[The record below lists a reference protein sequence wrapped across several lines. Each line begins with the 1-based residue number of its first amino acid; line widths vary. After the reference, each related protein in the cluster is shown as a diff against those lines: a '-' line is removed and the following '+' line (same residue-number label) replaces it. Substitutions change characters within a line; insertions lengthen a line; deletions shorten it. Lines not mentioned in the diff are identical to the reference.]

1 MKRTTKLAI
10 AFTILAYLL
19 ILCLTAI
26 YQPMVKE
33 SDLTTA
39 TVTLVSYRYEVVGSV
54 PKRHGSAD
62 IHDIIFTASD
72 GELYQIARFY
82 KKEAE
87 SLVGHTVTLRYV
99 EGAGSWGDSHAVAEL
114 TEGDTVHYT
123 LDKWNDSRRN
133 KALIFPLVFLYP
145 VILCGPV
152 YLIIEVCSL
161 ASRANRRRRH
171 LRKKEA
177 HAEQL
182 AELQNR
188 PRNFPD
194 SVWQS
199 TDGRL
204 TITVDADGHI
214 TGVIRVPEGDGT
226 RSIPVIFDDT
236 AHTTIRIA
244 LCEAGERVG
253 RYIEIWEG
261 DYDYP
266 DRFTAKPVKT
276 AYFKKGK
283 TLTVRRKDREG
294 L

>member
-26 YQPMVKE
+26 YEPMVKE
-33 SDLTTA
+33 SDLTTT
-39 TVTLVSYRYEVVGSV
+39 TVTLISYRYELVGFA
-54 PKRHGSAD
+54 PKRHGSGN

-123 LDKWNDSRRN
+123 LEKWNDFRRN

-145 VILCGPV
+145 VILFGPV
-152 YLIIEVCSL
+152 YVICEVCGL

-182 AELQNR
+182 AELSNR
-188 PRNFPD
+188 PRNFPNTT
-194 SVWQS
+194 WQ
-199 TDGRL
+199 TEDGKL
-204 TITVDADGHI
+204 TFTVDEQGRA

-244 LCEAGERVG
+244 PLEAGERVG

-266 DRFTAKPVKT
+266 DRFTAKPLKT
-276 AYFKKGK
+276 TYFKKGK
-283 TLTVRRKDREG
+283 TIRIERTIP
-294 L
+294 

>member
-1 MKRTTKLAI
+1 MKRSTKLAI

-19 ILCLTAI
+19 IMFLTAI

-33 SDLTTA
+33 SDLTTT
-39 TVTLVSYRYEVVGSV
+39 TVTLISYRYEVVGFV
-54 PKRHGSAD
+54 PKRHGSRD

-99 EGAGSWGDSHAVAEL
+99 EGAGSWGDSHAVVEL
-114 TEGDTVHYT
+114 TEGDITHYT
-123 LDKWNDSRRN
+123 LEKWNDSRRN
-133 KALIFPLVFLYP
+133 NALIFPLVFLYP

-152 YLIIEVCSL
+152 YVICEVCGL

-171 LRKKEA
+171 IRKKEA
-177 HAEQL
+177 RAEQL
-182 AELQNR
+182 AELSNR

-204 TITVDADGHI
+204 TLTVDADGHI
-214 TGVIRVPEGDGT
+214 TGVIRVQDGG
-226 RSIPVIFDDT
+226 SAGSVPVIADDT
-236 AHTTIRIA
+236 AHTTLRMA
-244 LCEAGERVG
+244 LCKDGERAG
-253 RYIEIWEG
+253 RFVEIWET
-261 DYDYP
+261 DYDDP
-266 DRFTAKPVKT
+266 DYFTAKPLKT
-276 AYFKKGK
+276 EYFKKGK
-283 TLTVRRKDREG
+283 TLTVRRMDG
-294 L
+294 DAS

>member
-26 YQPMVKE
+26 YEPKVKE
-33 SDLTTA
+33 SDLTTT
-39 TVTLVSYRYEVVGSV
+39 TVTLISYRYEVVGSV
-54 PKRHGSAD
+54 PKRSGSVD

-133 KALIFPLVFLYP
+133 NALIFPLVFLYP
-145 VILCGPV
+145 VILFGPV
-152 YLIIEVCSL
+152 YVICEVCGL
-161 ASRANRRRRH
+161 ASRAARRRRH
-171 LRKKEA
+171 IRKKEA

-182 AELQNR
+182 AELSNR
-188 PRNFPD
+188 PRNFPNTT
-194 SVWQS
+194 WQ
-199 TDGRL
+199 TEDGKL
-204 TITVDADGHI
+204 TFTVDEQGRA

-244 LCEAGERVG
+244 PLEAGERVG

-261 DYDYP
+261 DYDDP
-266 DRFTAKPVKT
+266 DRFTAKPLKT
-276 AYFKKGK
+276 TYFKKGK
-283 TLTVRRKDREG
+283 TIRIERKIP
-294 L
+294 

>member
-1 MKRTTKLAI
+1 MKRSTKLAI

-19 ILCLTAI
+19 IMFLTAI

-33 SDLTTA
+33 SDLTTT
-39 TVTLVSYRYEVVGSV
+39 TVTLISYRYEVVGFV
-54 PKRHGSAD
+54 PKRHGSRD

-87 SLVGHTVTLRYV
+87 SLVGHTVTLHYV
-99 EGAGSWGDSHAVAEL
+99 EGAGSWGDSHAVVEL
-114 TEGDTVHYT
+114 TEGDITHYT
-123 LDKWNDSRRN
+123 LEKWNDSRRN

-145 VILCGPV
+145 VILFGPV
-152 YLIIEVCSL
+152 YVICEVCGL

-171 LRKKEA
+171 VRKKEA

-182 AELQNR
+182 AERSNR
-188 PRNFPD
+188 PRNFPNTT
-194 SVWQS
+194 WQ
-199 TDGRL
+199 TEDGKL
-204 TITVDADGHI
+204 TFTVDEQGRA

-226 RSIPVIFDDT
+226 RSVPVIFDDT

-244 LCEAGERVG
+244 PLEAGERVG

-266 DRFTAKPVKT
+266 DRFTAKPLKT
-276 AYFKKGK
+276 TYFKKGK
-283 TLTVRRKDREG
+283 TIRIERKTP
-294 L
+294 

>member
-10 AFTILAYLL
+10 AFTVLAYLL

-26 YQPMVKE
+26 YQPPVKE
-33 SDLTTA
+33 SDLTTT
-39 TVTLVSYRYEVVGSV
+39 TVTLISYRYEVVGSV
-54 PKRHGSAD
+54 PKHRGSAD

-82 KKEAE
+82 KKESE
-87 SLVGHTVTLRYV
+87 SLVGHAVTLRYV
-99 EGAGSWGDSHAVAEL
+99 EGEGSWGNSHAVAEL

-123 LDKWNDSRRN
+123 LEEWNSFRRN
-133 KALIFPLVFLYP
+133 KALFLPLVFLWP
-145 VILCGPV
+145 VALVGPV

-161 ASRANRRRRH
+161 SSRAARRRRH

-182 AELQNR
+182 AELSNR

-214 TGVIRVPEGDGT
+214 TGIIRIPDGDTAKSVPVT
-226 RSIPVIFDDT
+226 VDDA
-236 AHTTIRIA
+236 AHTTLRMA
-244 LCEAGERVG
+244 LCEGGERVG
-253 RYIEIWEG
+253 RFIEIWET
-261 DYDYP
+261 DYDDP
-266 DRFTAKPVKT
+266 DCFTAKPIKT
-276 AYFKKGK
+276 VYFKRNK
-283 TLTVRRKDREG
+283 TIRIERK
-294 L
+294 

>member
-10 AFTILAYLL
+10 ALTVLAYLL

-26 YQPMVKE
+26 YEPKVKE
-33 SDLTTA
+33 SDLTTT
-39 TVTLVSYRYEVVGSV
+39 TVTLISYRYEVVGFV
-54 PKRHGSAD
+54 PNRRGSD
-62 IHDIIFTASD
+62 NIHDIIFTASD

-114 TEGDTVHYT
+114 TEGDITHYT
-123 LDKWNDSRRN
+123 LDKWNDFRRN
-133 KALIFPLVFLYP
+133 KALLLPLVFLWP
-145 VILCGPV
+145 VALVGPV

-161 ASRANRRRRH
+161 SSRANRRRRH
-171 LRKKEA
+171 IRKKEA

-204 TITVDADGHI
+204 TLTVDADGHI
-214 TGVIRVPEGDGT
+214 TGLIRVQDGG
-226 RSIPVIFDDT
+226 SAGSVPVIADDT
-236 AHTTIRIA
+236 AHTTLRMA
-244 LCEAGERVG
+244 LCKDGERLG
-253 RYIEIWEG
+253 RFVEIWET
-261 DYDYP
+261 DYDDP
-266 DRFTAKPVKT
+266 DYFTAKPLKT
-276 AYFKKGK
+276 EYFKKGK
-283 TLTVRRKDREG
+283 TLTVRRMDG
-294 L
+294 DAS

>member
-10 AFTILAYLL
+10 AFTVLAYLL

-26 YQPMVKE
+26 YQPPVKE
-33 SDLTTA
+33 SDLKTT

-82 KKEAE
+82 KKESE

-99 EGAGSWGDSHAVAEL
+99 EGEGSWGNSHAVAEL

-123 LDKWNDSRRN
+123 LEEWNSFRRN
-133 KALIFPLVFLYP
+133 KALLLPLVFLWP
-145 VILCGPV
+145 VALVGPV

-161 ASRANRRRRH
+161 SSRTARRRRH

-182 AELQNR
+182 AELSNR
-188 PRNFPD
+188 PRNFPCTT
-194 SVWQS
+194 WQS

-204 TITVDADGHI
+204 TLTVDADGHI
-214 TGVIRVPEGDGT
+214 TGIIRIPDGDTAKSVPVT
-226 RSIPVIFDDT
+226 VDDA
-236 AHTTIRIA
+236 AHTTLRMA
-244 LCEAGERVG
+244 LCEGGERVG
-253 RYIEIWEG
+253 RFIEIWEA
-261 DYDYP
+261 DYDAP
-266 DRFTAKPVKT
+266 DHFTAKPIKT
-276 AYFKKGK
+276 VYFKRNK
-283 TLTVRRKDREG
+283 TIRIERK
-294 L
+294 

>member
-33 SDLTTA
+33 SDLTTT
-39 TVTLVSYRYEVVGSV
+39 TVTLISYRYEVVGSV
-54 PKRHGSAD
+54 PKRHGSTD
-62 IHDIIFTASD
+62 IYDIIFTASD
-72 GELYQIARFY
+72 GELYQLARFY
-82 KKEAE
+82 KKESE

-99 EGAGSWGDSHAVAEL
+99 EGEGSWGNSHAVAEL

-123 LDKWNDSRRN
+123 LEKWNDSRRN

-152 YLIIEVCSL
+152 YVICEVCGL

-171 LRKKEA
+171 VRKKEA
-177 HAEQL
+177 HVEQL
-182 AELQNR
+182 AELSNR
-188 PRNFPD
+188 PRNFPNTT
-194 SVWQS
+194 WQ
-199 TDGRL
+199 TEDGKL
-204 TITVDADGHI
+204 TFTVDEQGHA

-226 RSIPVIFDDT
+226 CSIPVIFDDT

-244 LCEAGERVG
+244 PLEAGERVG
-253 RYIEIWEG
+253 PYVEIWEG
-261 DYDYP
+261 DYDDP

-276 AYFKKGK
+276 TYFKKGK
-283 TLTVRRKDREG
+283 TLTVRRKDGEG

>member
-10 AFTILAYLL
+10 ALTVLAYLL
-19 ILCLTAI
+19 IMFLTAI
-26 YQPMVKE
+26 YQPKVKE

-39 TVTLVSYRYEVVGSV
+39 TVTLISYRYEVVGFV
-54 PKRHGSAD
+54 PRRHGSGD

-114 TEGDTVHYT
+114 TEGDITHYT
-123 LDKWNDSRRN
+123 LEKWNDFRRN
-133 KALIFPLVFLYP
+133 KALLLPLVILWP
-145 VILCGPV
+145 VALVGPV
-152 YLIIEVCSL
+152 YVICEVCSL
-161 ASRANRRRRH
+161 SSRAARRRRH

-182 AELQNR
+182 AELSNR
-188 PRNFPD
+188 PRNFPNTT
-194 SVWQS
+194 WQ
-199 TDGRL
+199 TEDGKL
-204 TITVDADGHI
+204 TFTVDEQGRA

-244 LCEAGERVG
+244 PLEAGERVG
-253 RYIEIWEG
+253 CYIEIWEG
-261 DYDYP
+261 DYDDP
-266 DRFTAKPVKT
+266 DRFTAKPLKT
-276 AYFKKGK
+276 TYFKKGK
-283 TLTVRRKDREG
+283 TIRIERKTP
-294 L
+294 

>member
-1 MKRTTKLAI
+1 MKRTTQLAI

-26 YQPMVKE
+26 YQPKVKE
-33 SDLTTA
+33 SDLTTT
-39 TVTLVSYRYEVVGSV
+39 TVTLISYRYEVVGFI
-54 PKRHGSAD
+54 PNRRGSDD
-62 IHDIIFTASD
+62 IRDIIFTASD

-123 LDKWNDSRRN
+123 LDKWNDFRRN
-133 KALIFPLVFLYP
+133 KALLLPLVFLWP
-145 VILCGPV
+145 VALVGPV
-152 YLIIEVCSL
+152 YVICEVCGL
-161 ASRANRRRRH
+161 ASRAARRRRH

-182 AELQNR
+182 AELSNR
-188 PRNFPD
+188 PRNFPNTT
-194 SVWQS
+194 WQ
-199 TDGRL
+199 TEDGKL
-204 TITVDADGHI
+204 TFTVDEQGRA

-226 RSIPVIFDDT
+226 RSVPVIIDDN

-253 RYIEIWEG
+253 PYIEIWEG
-261 DYDYP
+261 DYDDP
-266 DRFTAKPVKT
+266 DRFTAKPLKT
-276 AYFKKGK
+276 TYFKKGK
-283 TLTVRRKDREG
+283 TIRIERKTP
-294 L
+294 

>member
-10 AFTILAYLL
+10 AFTVLAYLL

-26 YQPMVKE
+26 YEPKVKE
-33 SDLTTA
+33 SDLTTT
-39 TVTLVSYRYEVVGSV
+39 TVTLISYRYELVGSV
-54 PKRHGSAD
+54 PKHRGSAD

-133 KALIFPLVFLYP
+133 NVLIFPLVFLYP

-152 YLIIEVCSL
+152 YVIYEVCGL
-161 ASRANRRRRH
+161 ASRAARRRRH

-182 AELQNR
+182 AELSNR

-214 TGVIRVPEGDGT
+214 TGVIRVQDGG
-226 RSIPVIFDDT
+226 SAGSVPVIADDT
-236 AHTTIRIA
+236 AHTTLRMA
-244 LCEAGERVG
+244 LCKDGERVG
-253 RYIEIWEG
+253 RFVEIWET
-261 DYDYP
+261 DYDDP
-266 DRFTAKPVKT
+266 DRFTAKPLKT
-276 AYFKKGK
+276 TYFKKGK
-283 TLTVRRKDREG
+283 TIRIERKTP
-294 L
+294 

>member
-10 AFTILAYLL
+10 AFTVLAYLL

-26 YQPMVKE
+26 YEPMVKE
-33 SDLTTA
+33 SDLTTT
-39 TVTLVSYRYEVVGSV
+39 TVTLISYRYELVGSV
-54 PKRHGSAD
+54 PKRHGSVD

-133 KALIFPLVFLYP
+133 KALLLPLVFLWP
-145 VILCGPV
+145 VALVGPV

-161 ASRANRRRRH
+161 SSRAARRRRH

-182 AELQNR
+182 AELSNR
-188 PRNFPD
+188 PRNFPNTT
-194 SVWQS
+194 WQ
-199 TDGRL
+199 TEDGKL
-204 TITVDADGHI
+204 TFTVDEQGRS
-214 TGVIRVPEGDGT
+214 TGVIRVQDGGSA
-226 RSIPVIFDDT
+226 RSVPVIADDT
-236 AHTTIRIA
+236 AHTTLRMA
-244 LCEAGERVG
+244 LCKDGERVG
-253 RYIEIWEG
+253 KFVEIWET
-261 DYDYP
+261 DYDDP
-266 DRFTAKPVKT
+266 DYFTAKPLKT
-276 AYFKKGK
+276 TYFKKGK
-283 TLTVRRKDREG
+283 TIRIERKTP
-294 L
+294 

>member
-10 AFTILAYLL
+10 AFTVLAYLL

-26 YQPMVKE
+26 YEPKVKE
-33 SDLTTA
+33 SDLTTT
-39 TVTLVSYRYEVVGSV
+39 TVTLISYRYEVVGFI
-54 PKRHGSAD
+54 PNRRGSDD
-62 IHDIIFTASD
+62 IRDMIFTASD

-123 LDKWNDSRRN
+123 LDKWNDFRRN
-133 KALIFPLVFLYP
+133 KALLLPLVFLWP
-145 VILCGPV
+145 VALCGPV
-152 YLIIEVCSL
+152 YVICEVCGL

-188 PRNFPD
+188 PRNFPNTT
-194 SVWQS
+194 WQ
-199 TDGRL
+199 TEDGKL
-204 TITVDADGHI
+204 TFTVDEQGRA

-253 RYIEIWEG
+253 SYIEIWEG
-261 DYDYP
+261 DYDDP
-266 DRFTAKPVKT
+266 DRFTAKPLKT
-276 AYFKKGK
+276 TYFKKGK
-283 TLTVRRKDREG
+283 TIRIERNPL
-294 L
+294 

>member
-1 MKRTTKLAI
+1 MKRSTKLAI

-19 ILCLTAI
+19 IMFLTAI

-33 SDLTTA
+33 SDLTTT
-39 TVTLVSYRYEVVGSV
+39 TVTLISYRYEVVGFV
-54 PKRHGSAD
+54 PKRHGSRD

-99 EGAGSWGDSHAVAEL
+99 EGAGSWGDSHAVVEL
-114 TEGDTVHYT
+114 TEGDAVHYT

-133 KALIFPLVFLYP
+133 KALLLPLVFLWP
-145 VILCGPV
+145 VALVGPV
-152 YLIIEVCSL
+152 YLIMEVCSL
-161 ASRANRRRRH
+161 SSRAARRRRH

-188 PRNFPD
+188 PRNFPNTT
-194 SVWQS
+194 WQ
-199 TDGRL
+199 TEDGKL
-204 TITVDADGHI
+204 TFTVDEQGRA
-214 TGVIRVPEGDGT
+214 TGVIRIPEGEGV
-226 RSIPVIFDDT
+226 RSIPVIFDDA

-244 LCEAGERVG
+244 PLEAGERVG
-253 RYIEIWEG
+253 PYIEIWEA
-261 DYDYP
+261 DYDDP
-266 DRFTAKPVKT
+266 DYFTAKPLKT
-276 AYFKKGK
+276 EYFKKGK
-283 TLTVRRKDREG
+283 TLTVRRMDG
-294 L
+294 DAS

>member
-1 MKRTTKLAI
+1 MKRSTKLAI

-19 ILCLTAI
+19 IMFLTAV
-26 YQPMVKE
+26 YAPQAKE
-33 SDLTTA
+33 SELKTT
-39 TVTLVSYRYEVVGSV
+39 TVTLGAYRYELVGSV
-54 PKRHGSAD
+54 PKRHGSRD

-99 EGAGSWGDSHAVAEL
+99 EGAGSWGDSHAVVEL
-114 TEGDTVHYT
+114 TEGDAVHYT

-133 KALIFPLVFLYP
+133 KALLLPLVFLWP
-145 VILCGPV
+145 VALVGPV
-152 YLIIEVCSL
+152 YLIMEVCSL
-161 ASRANRRRRH
+161 SSRAARRRRH

-188 PRNFPD
+188 PRNFPNTT
-194 SVWQS
+194 WQ
-199 TDGRL
+199 TEDGKL
-204 TITVDADGHI
+204 TFTVDEQGRA
-214 TGVIRVPEGDGT
+214 TGVIRIPEGDGT

-253 RYIEIWEG
+253 PYIEIWEA
-261 DYDYP
+261 DYDDP
-266 DRFTAKPVKT
+266 DRFTAKPLKT
-276 AYFKKGK
+276 TYFKKGK
-283 TLTVRRKDREG
+283 TIRIERKTP
-294 L
+294 

>member
-1 MKRTTKLAI
+1 MKRSTKLAI

-19 ILCLTAI
+19 IMFLTAV
-26 YQPMVKE
+26 YAPQAKE
-33 SDLTTA
+33 SDLKTT
-39 TVTLVSYRYEVVGSV
+39 TVTLGAYRYEVVGSV
-54 PKRHGSAD
+54 PKRHGSRD

-133 KALIFPLVFLYP
+133 NVLIFPLVFLYP

-152 YLIIEVCSL
+152 YVIYEVCGL
-161 ASRANRRRRH
+161 ASRAARRRRH

-182 AELQNR
+182 AELSNR

-214 TGVIRVPEGDGT
+214 TGVIRVQDGG
-226 RSIPVIFDDT
+226 SAGSVPVIADDT
-236 AHTTIRIA
+236 AHTTLRMA
-244 LCEAGERVG
+244 LCKDGERVG
-253 RYIEIWEG
+253 RFVEIWET
-261 DYDYP
+261 DYDDP
-266 DRFTAKPVKT
+266 DRFTAKPLKT
-276 AYFKKGK
+276 TYFKKGK
-283 TLTVRRKDREG
+283 TIRIERKTP
-294 L
+294 

>member
-10 AFTILAYLL
+10 ALTVLAYLL

-33 SDLTTA
+33 SDLKTT

-123 LDKWNDSRRN
+123 LEKWNDSRRN
-133 KALIFPLVFLYP
+133 NALIFPLVFLYP
-145 VILCGPV
+145 VIWCGPV
-152 YLIIEVCSL
+152 YVIYEVCGL
-161 ASRANRRRRH
+161 ASRAARRRRH

-182 AELQNR
+182 AELSNR
-188 PRNFPD
+188 PRNFPCTT
-194 SVWQS
+194 WQS
-199 TDGRL
+199 TDERL
-204 TITVDADGHI
+204 TLTVDADGHI
-214 TGVIRVPEGDGT
+214 TGIIRVPDGDT
-226 RSIPVIFDDT
+226 AKSVPVTVDDA
-236 AHTTIRIA
+236 AHTTLRMA
-244 LCEAGERVG
+244 LCEGGERVG
-253 RYIEIWEG
+253 RFIEIWEA
-261 DYDYP
+261 DYDAP
-266 DRFTAKPVKT
+266 DHFTAKPIKT
-276 AYFKKGK
+276 VYFKRNK
-283 TLTVRRKDREG
+283 TIRIERK
-294 L
+294 